1 MQIDIIVYVHAD
13 RCLRRRPFA
22 PPSIGLQLAAHT
34 PVCHQVSVIHPPF
47 ESVHS
52 TTKADLICLIFGR
65 LFARQAYQLAAQ
77 LVVQGK
83 LVVMGGGFVTRH
95 PEDALAYCEAVLIGT
110 LEPAWSR
117 LLSDANMGQLQRY
130 YKNEAVH

>member
-13 RCLRRRPFA
+13 RCRRPFA

-34 PVCHQVSVIHPPF
+34 PVCHQVSVIHPPL
-47 ESVHS
+47 ESVYP

-65 LFARQAYQLAAQ
+65 VFARQAYQLAAR
-77 LVVQGK
+77 LVGQGK
-83 LVVMGGGFVTRH
+83 RVVMGGGFVTRH
-95 PEDALAYCEAVLIGT
+95 PEEALAYCEAVLIGA
-110 LEPAWSR
+110 LETVWPR
-117 LLSDANMGQLQRY
+117 LLSDANMGQLHRY